1 MFAFFY
7 SIFGFLFRIL
17 YSFVDNYGAALVIF
31 TLFFRLVVL
40 PANIKTQKGSAKQVR
55 LQPKLKRIQERYK
68 DYAPNER
75 QQKIQEETNAL
86 YQREGYSAMTAG
98 CLPLLFQ
105 LPILW
110 GLYGVVRQPLTY
122 VLQSPKGLVESLTR
136 VAQNQLILT
145 GNTAYAETTII
156 TNIKDLIYK
165 VPATASQYAAD
176 IEKIVNFDF
185 TIFGMD
191 LGAIPHF
198 SYLTHFG
205 SATHEQRMILLI
217 PLLSF
222 ATSMLTSVLSL
233 VRQKKNNPNG
243 DKQQLMSM
251 GCTMLMMPLMSLYF
265 TFQFPVGMGMYWI
278 FSNVLAFFQT
288 LILGHVYSPNKLIAR
303 SMVEETI
310 ERRSYE
316 KAIKKAAN

>member
-17 YSFVDNYGAALVIF
+17 YSFVDNYGVALVIF

-122 VLQSPKGLVESLTR
+122 VLQSPKGLV
-136 VAQNQLILT
+136 
-145 GNTAYAETTII
+145 
-156 TNIKDLIYK
+156 
-165 VPATASQYAAD
+165 
-176 IEKIVNFDF
+176 
-185 TIFGMD
+185 
-191 LGAIPHF
+191 
-198 SYLTHFG
+198 
-205 SATHEQRMILLI
+205 
-217 PLLSF
+217 
-222 ATSMLTSVLSL
+222 
-233 VRQKKNNPNG
+233 
-243 DKQQLMSM
+243 
-251 GCTMLMMPLMSLYF
+251 
-265 TFQFPVGMGMYWI
+265 
-278 FSNVLAFFQT
+278 
-288 LILGHVYSPNKLIAR
+288 
-303 SMVEETI
+303 
-310 ERRSYE
+310 
-316 KAIKKAAN
+316 